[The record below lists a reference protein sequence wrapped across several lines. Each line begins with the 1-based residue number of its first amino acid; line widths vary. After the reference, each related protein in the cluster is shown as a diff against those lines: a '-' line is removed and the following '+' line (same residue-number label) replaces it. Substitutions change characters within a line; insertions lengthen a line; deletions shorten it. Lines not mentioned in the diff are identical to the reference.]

1 MAKSDLAQFD
11 GTVTDLGEGGVYKI
25 KLEKNET
32 EVSAKL
38 CGKMRRYNI
47 QVVLGDRV
55 TVGFSPKDL
64 KTGLI
69 SQRYRSLYELS
80 SLQFSSSVVVVF
92 PRLDF
97 RLFLGDFYS
106 AWL

>member
-11 GTVTDLGEGGVYKI
+11 GEVVNIVAGGVYKV
-25 KLEKNET
+25 KLEKNNA

-55 TVGFSPKDL
+55 TVGFSPQDL
-64 KTGLI
+64 STGLI
-69 SQRYRSLYELS
+69 VYRYR
-80 SLQFSSSVVVVF
+80 
-92 PRLDF
+92 
-97 RLFLGDFYS
+97 
-106 AWL
+106 

>member
-11 GTVTDLGEGGVYKI
+11 GEVINIGAGGFYKV
-25 KLEKNET
+25 KLEKNNT

-38 CGKMRRYNI
+38 CGKMKRYNI

-55 TVGFSPKDL
+55 TVGFSPKDF

-69 SQRYRSLYELS
+69 VYRYR
-80 SLQFSSSVVVVF
+80 
-92 PRLDF
+92 
-97 RLFLGDFYS
+97 
-106 AWL
+106 

>member
-11 GTVTDLGEGGVYKI
+11 GLVTDIGAGGLYKVQ
-25 KLEKNET
+25 LEKNKVQ
-32 EVSAKL
+32 VSAKL

-55 TVGFSPKDL
+55 TVGFSPQDL

-69 SQRYRSLYELS
+69 IYRYR
-80 SLQFSSSVVVVF
+80 
-92 PRLDF
+92 
-97 RLFLGDFYS
+97 
-106 AWL
+106 

>member
-11 GTVTDLGEGGVYKI
+11 GVIKDIAAGGLYKVE
-25 KLEKNET
+25 LEKNKA
-32 EVSAKL
+32 EVYAKL

-64 KTGLI
+64 TTGLI
-69 SQRYRSLYELS
+69 IYRYR
-80 SLQFSSSVVVVF
+80 
-92 PRLDF
+92 
-97 RLFLGDFYS
+97 
-106 AWL
+106 

>member
-11 GTVTDLGEGGVYKI
+11 GMVTNIGAGGIYKV
-25 KLEKNET
+25 KLEKNES

-55 TVGFSPKDL
+55 TVGFSPQDL
-64 KTGLI
+64 STGLI
-69 SQRYRSLYELS
+69 LYRYR
-80 SLQFSSSVVVVF
+80 
-92 PRLDF
+92 
-97 RLFLGDFYS
+97 
-106 AWL
+106 

>member
-11 GTVTDLGEGGVYKI
+11 GVVANIAAGGVYKI
-25 KLEKNET
+25 KLEKNQA

-69 SQRYRSLYELS
+69 IYRYR
-80 SLQFSSSVVVVF
+80 
-92 PRLDF
+92 
-97 RLFLGDFYS
+97 
-106 AWL
+106 